1 MDNIVAERLLVKMVA
16 DVNKYGVS
24 QDGYNEAVALAC
36 AALLSDKN
44 NKVTVMRGESERS
57 NEAK

>member
-1 MDNIVAERLLVKMVA
+1 MDNVVAAKLLVEMVA

-36 AALLSDKN
+36 ATLLSDKN
-44 NKVTVMRGESERS
+44 NKFTVMRGETERGC
-57 NEAK
+57 ETK